1 MDSNIESKL
10 KEAEVWLQK
19 EYAGIRTGQ
28 ASPGLLDG
36 IKVSNYGAMVPL
48 NQVGNVS
55 VEDAKTLR
63 ISVWDAS
70 NVSAVEQGI
79 RDADIGVSL
88 ATDSSGLRVIFP
100 DLTAERRTQLLKLA
114 KAKLEDARITVR
126 SVRDDAM
133 KLIDKQEKDG
143 DISEDEK
150 FTQKD
155 AVQAGVDKVNRAL
168 EALFLKKEAELGSY

>member
-10 KEAEVWLQK
+10 KEVVVWLQK

-28 ASPGLLDG
+28 ASPGLLDS
-36 IKVSNYGAMVPL
+36 IKVLSYGALVPL

-63 ISVWDAS
+63 VNVWDAS
-70 NVSAVEQGI
+70 VVAAVEQGI
-79 RDADIGVSL
+79 READIGVSL
-88 ATDSSGLRVIFP
+88 ATDSSGMRVIFP

-114 KAKLEDARITVR
+114 KSKLEDARITVR
-126 SVRDDAM
+126 GVRDDVM
-133 KLIDKQEKDG
+133 KQIDKEEKDG

-155 AVQAGVDKVNRAL
+155 SVQTVVDKINNEL
-168 EALFLKKEAELGSY
+168 EALFQKKEAELEN